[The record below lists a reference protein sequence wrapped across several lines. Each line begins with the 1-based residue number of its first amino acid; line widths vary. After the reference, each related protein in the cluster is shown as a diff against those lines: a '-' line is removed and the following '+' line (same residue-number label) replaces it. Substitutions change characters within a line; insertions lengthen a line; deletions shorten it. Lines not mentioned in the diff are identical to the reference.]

1 MNTEHSPGKYRVN
14 WRFIS
19 LLIFCF
25 GLVMFFDAL
34 SRTADRKAR
43 REIAQREAEHDEQL
57 KNARGIPATVD
68 DLRDGTVYCV
78 SATVNN
84 AWADGEIEHFAVLH
98 AVMVINHEDFRHSRE
113 ERLFQFP
120 FPLEPNKY
128 YQFFR
133 SGSGK
138 ITRAEE
144 YPPPNS

>member
-68 DLRDGTVYCV
+68 DLRDGNVYFA
-78 SATVNN
+78 SAAFSNG
-84 AWADGEIEHFAVLH
+84 WADGEIEHFAVLH
-98 AVMVINHEDFRHSRE
+98 TVMVVNHDDFRHSRK
-113 ERLFQFP
+113 ERLFQL
-120 FPLEPNKY
+120 FPLVNKY
-128 YQFFR
+128 YQFLGQGGNR
-133 SGSGK
+133 SPLDS
-138 ITRAEE
+138 
-144 YPPPNS
+144 PPNS